1 MLSTSIAATTT
12 ARTTGSLCS
21 ACRTQTFMMMVV
33 ATTTIPVRVRTMR
46 ADQALGEG
54 LEVRHQP
61 AARVAVRRIQL
72 DQHVLRRACRQQQ

>member
-21 ACRTQTFMMMVV
+21 ACRTQTLVMMVV
-33 ATTTIPVRVRTMR
+33 AKTTIRVRALR

-61 AARVAVRRIQL
+61 AAWVAVRRVQL

>member
-1 MLSTSIAATTT
+1 VSLLSTSIAATTT

-33 ATTTIPVRVRTMR
+33 PTTTIWVRTMR